1 MRADHK
7 AQLYRKVYKGL
18 HGLHLRITQDRKM
31 QREGLGACAGSEAYF
46 ETKHNCTEKCTMGS
60 MARAVSERVGGAA
73 RE

>member
-1 MRADHK
+1 M
-7 AQLYRKVYKGL
+7 
-18 HGLHLRITQDRKM
+18 LHLRITQDRKM